1 MRFRVILVRPR
12 NPDNIGAAARAMA
25 NFGLGDL
32 VLAGAFGSDWKE
44 AARLWKQEAS
54 VSAIGAMDVVDS
66 ARLCGGIPEAA
77 KGCDLLLGTSSLH
90 RLKPERDVL
99 PLAEAAAYSA
109 AKGAGKV
116 GLLFGTE
123 KTGLTR
129 EDLSY
134 CDAIV
139 TIPTAAE
146 QPSMNLGQAV
156 AVACYE
162 LSGAARALP
171 RAGRRQ
177 APPAPPEEIARVA
190 QEIAGKLSAEA
201 GPHWAGEAQL
211 RAIRQGLLDARLDKG
226 AMRALKLLLRGRP
239 AGRGE

>member
-1 MRFRVILVRPR
+1 MRFRIILVRPR
-12 NPDNIGAAARAMA
+12 NPDNIGAVARAMA
-25 NFGLGDL
+25 NFGQCDL
-32 VLAGAFGSDWKE
+32 ALAGAFGSDWEE

-77 KGCDLLLGTSSLH
+77 EGCDLLLGTSSLH

-99 PLAEAAAYSA
+99 PLAEAAAYA
-109 AKGAGKV
+109 AARGAGKV

-129 EDLSY
+129 KDLSY
-134 CDAIV
+134 CSAVV

-171 RAGRRQ
+171 RTGRRP

-190 QEIAGKLSAEA
+190 QDIAGKLAAEA
-201 GPHWAGEAQL
+201 GAHWAGEAQL

-239 AGRGE
+239 SGRGK